1 VEKLLKIFTKMTLA
15 IAMMVSVVWGQGNE
29 SFTNLPTTS
38 SSSYLSRSWT
48 GDDSVTWTAEG
59 ARTDQTI
66 TGKAICWGNS
76 GTRNVV
82 SPTYSGGM
90 GTLSFN
96 YVRAFTGTSARSLEV
111 YVNNVKIGETITVSP
126 TSNDVVTYNEEINV
140 IGNVVLEIRSTGA
153 AQVKVDDIEW
163 TEYTSSGPSIITG
176 TISSPP
182 FCVNATGYTQG
193 TVAYSA
199 TGEYN
204 GAIFRAYLSDAV
216 GNFDSPTDIGE
227 RTITGTD
234 PEGTMNISI
243 PPNTASGTGYK
254 IRIDCADPAVTGSV
268 SSAFEIILGAKAV
281 SNQAASVADE
291 SSSLSWTNPDGC
303 YDEIMIVGKAGSAVT
318 ATPSGDGSAYTANLT
333 FASGTSFD
341 GGYVLYRGTS
351 SPQTVTNLTNGTA
364 YYFTFFTRKGKM
376 WSEGVT
382 ANATPFAIPNTW
394 INEIHY
400 DNEGADEGEFLELIV
415 ENASSYALS
424 DFRVDLYNGS
434 GGASYW
440 NNTLDEFTQG
450 STYTEG
456 GKTFTIY
463 YFDVIIQN
471 GAPDGMAISYD
482 GTLIQFLSYEGT
494 FTATDGPAN
503 GVTST
508 DIGISQPGNAT
519 NPVGSSIGLQGTG
532 TKYSDFSW
540 TTFATHTKG
549 AKNTDQS
556 LPVTLETFTAKA
568 TKAGVLLEWSTSAEI
583 ENSGFVIYRSEEDS
597 PRPSLRGGVESEADH
612 STNSPSGEGAGDS
625 PSERGLGGVLASYL
639 TNNALVGQ
647 GSVTKSTH
655 YSFTD
660 SKVEAGRS
668 YTYILSDVDFKGN
681 ETILAEAKVQVE
693 VKGAIIADHYTLNPV
708 YPNPFNASFT
718 VPFILKEAMAVKIQL
733 FDVKGRLAADIL
745 NGNLSQGS
753 YHHQV
758 NANNLGSGVYL
769 LKMNLGGDAQMQ
781 KMVLVK

>member
-1 VEKLLKIFTKMTLA
+1 
-15 IAMMVSVVWGQGNE
+15 
-29 SFTNLPTTS
+29 
-38 SSSYLSRSWT
+38 
-48 GDDSVTWTAEG
+48 
-59 ARTDQTI
+59 
-66 TGKAICWGNS
+66 
-76 GTRNVV
+76 
-82 SPTYSGGM
+82 M

-440 NNTLDEFTQG
+440 NKTLDEFTQG
-450 STYTEG
+450 STYNEG
-456 GKTFTIY
+456 GKNFTIY
-463 YFDVIIQN
+463 SYSYSSNGIQN
-471 GAPDGMAISYD
+471 GAPDGMAISYN
-482 GTLIQFLSYEGT
+482 GTLIQFLSYEGS

-503 GVTST
+503 GVEST
-508 DIGISQPGNAT
+508 DIGIFQVGDAT

-639 TNNALVGQ
+639 TDNALVGQ

-660 SKVEAGRS
+660 SKVEPGKT
-668 YTYILSDVDFKGN
+668 YTYTLSDVDFSGN
-681 ETILAEAKVQVE
+681 ETILDEIKIKVEA
-693 VKGAIIADHYTLNPV
+693 KGAIIADSYTLNPV

-718 VPFILKEAMAVKIQL
+718 VPFSLNENLTVKITLYNIAGQQ
-733 FDVKGRLAADIL
+733 VMNIL
-745 NGNLSQGS
+745 NQELSTGN
-753 YHHQV
+753 YHFAV
-758 NANNLGSGVYL
+758 NADDLSSGVYFV
-769 LKMNLGGDAQMQ
+769 KTNFSGTSSVSQRISDRKSHTQ
-781 KMVLVK
+781 KIVLMK